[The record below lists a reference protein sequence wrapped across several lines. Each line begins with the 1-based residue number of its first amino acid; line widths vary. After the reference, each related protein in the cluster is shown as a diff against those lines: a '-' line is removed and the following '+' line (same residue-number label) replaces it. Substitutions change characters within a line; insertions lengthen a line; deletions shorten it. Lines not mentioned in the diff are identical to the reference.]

1 MASIF
6 KKLKIANNATVTA
19 VLFNKLMDIF
29 DNGVDGIFFTT
40 PIRYSSSYGITAHS
54 GGGQTQATRLITEI
68 NNISNVNTNGDS
80 VKLMSALPGYSI
92 TVKNNSQN
100 TLLVYPYELDF
111 IDDEL
116 QNAPISLLP
125 EETRIFKSIS
135 DSRWESMPNN
145 ILNVTNNYILSGNT
159 LTPST
164 YDLLSAST
172 FTILTDGAITISNPK
187 LIIPK
192 GDTGETTL
200 TPLSGIT
207 FMNGSD
213 KGLSTGAV
221 ANANDLYNE
230 LIVLTGYTF
239 GAVNLETVNVGYG
252 TGRFVPGIYVASTGI
267 VTSASQTITLIGDG
281 DYIFISQGAMTLGA
295 TNNILLTHGAQSNR
309 IYWVSVGAITTGAV
323 NILKGNFITTAAIN
337 IGATNDIEGR
347 LLSTLLADITIDG
360 TATNIYLP

>member
-1 MASIF
+1 
-6 KKLKIANNATVTA
+6 
-19 VLFNKLMDIF
+19 
-29 DNGVDGIFFTT
+29 
-40 PIRYSSSYGITAHS
+40 
-54 GGGQTQATRLITEI
+54 
-68 NNISNVNTNGDS
+68 
-80 VKLMSALPGYSI
+80 
-92 TVKNNSQN
+92 
-100 TLLVYPYELDF
+100 
-111 IDDEL
+111 
-116 QNAPISLLP
+116 
-125 EETRIFKSIS
+125 
-135 DSRWESMPNN
+135 MPNN

-309 IYWVSVGAITTGAV
+309 VYWVSVGAITTGAV